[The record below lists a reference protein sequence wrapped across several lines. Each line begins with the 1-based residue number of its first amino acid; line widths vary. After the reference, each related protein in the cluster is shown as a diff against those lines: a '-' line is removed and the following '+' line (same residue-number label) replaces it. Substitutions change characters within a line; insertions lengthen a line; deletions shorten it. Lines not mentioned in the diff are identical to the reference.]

1 MNDFENYFGSAGD
14 LFSGSQ
20 NPDEQNDWLTKQQ
33 REQERQRKAL
43 ERQQQALNK
52 PAPGFTAAPT
62 GLTPANEPE
71 TSLPRIEP
79 VKIEPVK
86 PERQEAALPDF
97 TRHWD
102 DPLDK
107 LPSGHV
113 NFHLENKYTGR
124 AGPWD
129 WAGRPFPRHE
139 AEPMIANRKKDLRD
153 MSQDMRDILFLT
165 NYQNDATFRERANRA
180 IHELSRIMPELK
192 AGKAVSESASEPA
205 AGLSGQATNLPALRE
220 NSGVSN
226 VSPAKPAASSGAVA
240 ARTASPPG
248 QTGHSLANSLQT
260 TAHVN
265 DPHDQGMGP
274 LLQGIA
280 DFFGNTLGENSRIHG
295 RYTVGPSDE
304 SMGPAYRAAGEAV
317 RQAARKNFV
326 EPSAVNAQGTYP
338 PGHLD
343 ESMAELEKAGFE
355 TGKHQAV
362 ADTHALMG
370 EKQGFTFDR
379 KTGSIEADSIGTGF
393 KTIPVKAKIGVFSLA
408 VTIGRMLHDIF
419 GGDPIGLEKT
429 EARVQAL
436 EKTLEAMKPVKVN
449 HIYVKDH
456 PEETGRNL
464 TRYLYQ
470 QFGNQLIKL
479 PATWLLANAQSIA
492 ALTGVS
498 ASLLTAQINAGII
511 REKGKG
517 DLYTS
522 VMYGVPLGLLVLMKV
537 PFRVPFS
544 IENARE
550 FGKYLGSVLVDFG
563 VDQVQQAGA
572 RFAVDNGE
580 NKYKKERNSAQ

>member
-1 MNDFENYFGSAGD
+1 MEKKTMNDFENYFGSAGEM
-14 LFSGSQ
+14 FSGSQ
-20 NPDEQNDWLTKQQ
+20 NPDEQNDWLAKQQ

-52 PAPGFTAAPT
+52 PASGFTAVPT
-62 GLTPANEPE
+62 GMTPANEPE

-139 AEPMIANRKKDLRD
+139 AEPMIANRKATLKE

-165 NYQNDATFRERANRA
+165 NYQNDATFRERTNRA

-280 DFFGNTLGENSRIHG
+280 DFFGN
-295 RYTVGPSDE
+295 
-304 SMGPAYRAAGEAV
+304 
-317 RQAARKNFV
+317 
-326 EPSAVNAQGTYP
+326 
-338 PGHLD
+338 
-343 ESMAELEKAGFE
+343 
-355 TGKHQAV
+355 
-362 ADTHALMG
+362 
-370 EKQGFTFDR
+370 
-379 KTGSIEADSIGTGF
+379 
-393 KTIPVKAKIGVFSLA
+393 SLC
-408 VTIGRMLHDIF
+408 GCL
-419 GGDPIGLEKT
+419 
-429 EARVQAL
+429 
-436 EKTLEAMKPVKVN
+436 
-449 HIYVKDH
+449 
-456 PEETGRNL
+456 
-464 TRYLYQ
+464 
-470 QFGNQLIKL
+470 
-479 PATWLLANAQSIA
+479 
-492 ALTGVS
+492 
-498 ASLLTAQINAGII
+498 
-511 REKGKG
+511 
-517 DLYTS
+517 
-522 VMYGVPLGLLVLMKV
+522 
-537 PFRVPFS
+537 
-544 IENARE
+544 
-550 FGKYLGSVLVDFG
+550 
-563 VDQVQQAGA
+563 
-572 RFAVDNGE
+572 
-580 NKYKKERNSAQ
+580 